1 MGFFRRLFGV
11 GGGRRASNTA
21 RRASHREE
29 VENNSHESTKQT
41 DHSSSAL
48 QSDLDSHA
56 SEWGQERYDR
66 SLQFWT
72 NKSTE
77 LSRRCHVLE
86 EEARQREIEERY
98 ANERIKSLE
107 KQLERLLA
115 QQGGARGRD
124 ANGAG
129 DGDGN
134 CCRDISSSPL
144 RKSMSSSH
152 TVTTAP
158 LSPSTSLFTAS
169 ASQEFA
175 QDDSQASRSDS
186 FDFDH
191 EKKSVHDS
199 RQEISSLEEL
209 LSKVLAENKVL
220 TSKCENLTSILKDR
234 STSNNSTSLPPD
246 ITDLD
251 SVLALNK
258 SCTPHVMAAKRPFIY
273 HLRCR
278 KCTDFHYIG
287 QTPGDIKLKVDE
299 HFDDV
304 WRKVLD
310 NRRPG
315 SARFFSTE
323 FGRSAFVQHIAHHN
337 RKAKSRDEVRKWCK
351 ENVRIAILKGE
362 DKKIN
367 VEGWLLL
374 FTLLDAAEKER
385 DEAVADADGPQ
396 NNYTRFS
403 KDLERNKNNTLSARM
418 GKKSSNKM
426 TPPQNMSFFS

>member
-1 MGFFRRLFGV
+1 MGVFRKLFGF
-11 GGGRRASNTA
+11 GQRASRNNHEVF
-21 RRASHREE
+21 RNNYSREP
-29 VENNSHESTKQT
+29 TKRT
-41 DHSSSAL
+41 EHSSSDL
-48 QSDLDSHA
+48 PTDLDSHA
-56 SEWGQERYDR
+56 SEWGQEHYDR

-72 NKSTE
+72 KKASD
-77 LSRRCHVLE
+77 LSQRCHVLE
-86 EEARQREIEERY
+86 QQTKERETEERY

-107 KQLERLLA
+107 MQLERLDA
-115 QQGGARGRD
+115 VGRAGGD
-124 ANGAG
+124 
-129 DGDGN
+129 D
-134 CCRDISSSPL
+134 CCDMISSPL
-144 RKSMSSSH
+144 LRKSVSSLQ

-158 LSPSTSLFTAS
+158 QSLSTSLVTAS

-175 QDDSQASRSDS
+175 QDDSERSASS

-191 EKKSVHDS
+191 EKKHIHDS

-209 LSKVLAENKVL
+209 LSTVLAENKVL
-220 TSKCENLTSILKDR
+220 SSKCENLTSILKDS
-234 STSNNSTSLPPD
+234 STAKSPTSLPPD

-258 SCTPHVMAAKRPFIY
+258 SCTPHVMGNKRSLIY

-287 QTPGDIKLKVDE
+287 QTPGDLKLKVDE

-310 NRRPG
+310 NRHPGSG

-323 FGRSAFVQHIAHHN
+323 FGRSVFVQHIAHHN

-351 ENVRIAILKGE
+351 DNVRIAILKGE

-374 FTLLDAAEKER
+374 LTLLDAAEKER

-396 NNYTRFS
+396 NNYARFS
-403 KDLERNKNNTLSARM
+403 KDLEKNTSTSLSARM
-418 GKKSSNKM
+418 GKKNSNKK
-426 TPPQNMSFFS
+426 TPPPKMTFFS